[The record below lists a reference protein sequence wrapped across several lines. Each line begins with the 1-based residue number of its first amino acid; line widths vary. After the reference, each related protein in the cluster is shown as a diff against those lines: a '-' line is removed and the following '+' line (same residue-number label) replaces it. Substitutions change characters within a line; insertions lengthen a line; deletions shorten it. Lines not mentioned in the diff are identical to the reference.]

1 MSAFASIMLA
11 FSFTAVAALW
21 GYYGL
26 PGLIVMTSGF
36 TELCQSFL
44 NRCLEYFEIIKFI
57 SMWLGAALLASGLL
71 YSSVKTAFHI
81 IKSCSAVSRL
91 PVRSKKGSVII
102 IDGLSKAAFTHG
114 IFRPRI
120 YLTLG
125 LLKGLDRDELRAVFL
140 HELHHKRERD
150 PLRFLLLSFFR
161 DLFFYVPVVKEMAA
175 NLKIRMEHASDD
187 AAAKKEGERLVLAGA
202 LVKVARGNHQAYA
215 AVSITGNNQ
224 VSARVRRLV
233 EGREPSFSRPR
244 LRSIVSSVGVAAFL
258 AFSLAYPVGA
268 KTIDHECSLKQCS
281 VHVDK
286 VAKCR
291 DHCDAH
297 AAASGHAH

>member
-11 FSFTAVAALW
+11 FSFTAAAALW

-26 PGLIVMTSGF
+26 PGLIGMTSGF
-36 TELCQSFL
+36 TELCQSL
-44 NRCLEYFEIIKFI
+44 SARCLEYYDIIKFI
-57 SMWLGAALLASGLL
+57 SMWLGAALLAVGLL

-81 IKSCSAVSRL
+81 IKSYSAVSRL
-91 PVRSKKGSVII
+91 PVRGKKGSVVI

-125 LLKGLDRDELRAVFL
+125 LLKGLDRNELRAVFL

-161 DLFFYVPVVKEMAA
+161 DLFFYAPVIKDMAA

-202 LVKVARGNHQAYA
+202 LVKVARGNHSAYA

-233 EGREPSFSRPR
+233 EGRESFSRPR
-244 LRSIVSSVGVAAFL
+244 LRSIVLSVAVAAFL

-297 AAASGHAH
+297 AATSGHAH